1 MKKGAER
8 CHEEDHKESNR
19 RRPLPTR
26 LLSFTLRGT
35 PSEAHRKHRR
45 VGQKSNFS
53 PVSGLLKVIPHILA
67 IPTIIPPLSSACPAS
82 ARLLRNDKLPA

>member
-8 CHEEDHKESNR
+8 CHEADHKESNR

-35 PSEAHRKHRR
+35 LSGAHRKHRH
-45 VGQKSNFS
+45 VGQKRNFS

-67 IPTIIPPLSSACPAS
+67 IPTIILPLSSACPAS